1 MNKKT
6 LGRIAAVGLAGLTVI
21 PSFGLVAS
29 ADLLPTGKKNS
40 DQTAELIAGSAYK
53 LTWEVKA
60 IKHTYSLGAN
70 NQVLDSQTVT
80 TDIGLGTYDG
90 KDTQYYQYS
99 INATTIPVLL
109 EDAFTQQNNN
119 WKKYKAEWD
128 FYSFATKYST
138 ATIKTA
144 GSAVDKDG
152 TLVYYRNAGTAD
164 SPAWGFYTA
173 NSDGTYTLYGGSTSE
188 PTASAD
194 NDIEYVWVTKPTRT
208 ELSASAL
215 ITELGSDKINI
226 IAATNEIEAAT
237 DGAYQL
243 SATGT
248 TTGTTTGSTSTNT
261 TSDASIGLPA
271 AAYRTSSDTAF
282 KSAAT
287 GFYYPNLSALR
298 SAEPNASYTT
308 STVAVPY
315 SATNCFFDALLG
327 YYTSANS
334 TGYAYVVSKGTS
346 SNDTAVYKVNGYYY
360 PTYTAAYNAA
370 NGNTNLIQLWRD
382 YSTLPSNYFSQ
393 VTGSFYSTYAD
404 ALKASGNNASRVTVF
419 NNASIDDTNY
429 LDPYYYYWLN
439 KQQSSTSKD
448 TSSATLG
455 KRTGWTSIANYLS
468 KVSSG
473 SSATIAMNDE
483 TTVPASVLAAIKG
496 RNVTVKFVLDNGA
509 TFTVNGKDVTSAK
522 NVDIDVTYNTKSI
535 SKKLIQTAY
544 SKNDA
549 VSSAQLSIDAA
560 SLGFNSDLTVKFSSK
575 RAGYKAKIY
584 RYNASRNSL
593 VLVDTATVG
602 SNGKTTFDNITK
614 GGEFVVVLYK

>member
-29 ADLLPTGKKNS
+29 ADVKINQNIIDNVVEITGTATLMHWAVTYKTTTHTASYIADTTSVGFTSNTTLLATDATGDLPYN
-40 DQTAELIAGSAYK
+40 DNGGVVAAVNRGE
-53 LTWEVKA
+53 
-60 IKHTYSLGAN
+60 
-70 NQVLDSQTVT
+70 
-80 TDIGLGTYDG
+80 GTYYATAANANLVNSNLNKAVVYVNKNGNGDDKG
-90 KDTQYYQYS
+90 SDALTAWKRAWTNYS
-99 INATTIPVLL
+99 YNERQLKAMTTSGATSFTGYADAAATTLTTGLTTNSISAP
-109 EDAFTQQNNN
+109 A
-119 WKKYKAEWD
+119 
-128 FYSFATKYST
+128 ST
-138 ATIKTA
+138 FEQ
-144 GSAVDKDG
+144 
-152 TLVYYRNAGTAD
+152 L
-164 SPAWGFYTA
+164 
-173 NSDGTYTLYGGSTSE
+173 TYTLTSQANNNVTMAE
-188 PTASAD
+188 LQAKFGEKVDIDDVTGVISAGTD
-194 NDIEYVWVTKPTRT
+194 YTIIISG
-208 ELSASAL
+208 SAS
-215 ITELGSDKINI
+215 S
-226 IAATNEIEAAT
+226 
-237 DGAYQL
+237 
-243 SATGT
+243 ST
-248 TTGTTTGSTSTNT
+248 TTDT
-261 TSDASIGLPA
+261 TSNASIGLPA
-271 AAYRTSSDTAF
+271 SAYRTSSDTAF

-287 GFYYPNLSALR
+287 GFYYPNLAALR

-315 SATNCFFDALLG
+315 SSTNCFFDALLG
-327 YYTSANS
+327 YYTSSNS

-346 SNDTAVYKVNGYYY
+346 SNETAVYKVNGYYY
-360 PTYTAAYNAA
+360 ATYTAAYNAA
-370 NGNTNLIQLWRD
+370 GGNTNLIQLWRD

-393 VTGSFYSTYAD
+393 VTGSFYNTYAE
-404 ALKASGNNASRVTVF
+404 ALAASGNNSARVTVF
-419 NNASIDDTNY
+419 NNASTDDTNY

-439 KQQSSTSKD
+439 KQQSSTNKD

-473 SSATIAMNDE
+473 SSATIDMNKE

-509 TFTVNGKDVTSAK
+509 AFTVNGKDVTSAK

-535 SKKLIQTAY
+535 SKNLIQTAY
-544 SKNDA
+544 KKNDA
-549 VSSAQLSIDAA
+549 VSSAQLSIDAS

-602 SNGKTTFDNITK
+602 SNGKTTFDNISK

>member
-6 LGRIAAVGLAGLTVI
+6 LSKIAAIGLAGLTVI
-21 PSFGLVAS
+21 PSFGIVAS
-29 ADLLPTGKKNS
+29 ADVTVNAALATISGTANHVKWQINS
-40 DQTAELIAGSAYK
+40 VTKTI
-53 LTWEVKA
+53 KA
-60 IKHTYSLGAN
+60 DY
-70 NQVLDSQTVT
+70 
-80 TDIGLGTYDG
+80 
-90 KDTQYYQYS
+90 
-99 INATTIPVLL
+99 NATTNALSFNENYMYVADYAVDTFETAGYAGTEDVYYASSQQASSVLSGLNNTITAENANGTSGSVAYNEWRKSWTNYQSDVNKFNNALATFKQRKAIEEAGGAAATEVTYVDSTGATKIINDVNDVHAYTAPADTTTLIIYSLTSSNDVKNMTQL
-109 EDAFTQQNNN
+109 EDDLGPKVGITNGEIVAGGDYTI
-119 WKKYKAEWD
+119 
-128 FYSFATKYST
+128 ST
-138 ATIKTA
+138 T
-144 GSAVDKDG
+144 GS
-152 TLVYYRNAGTAD
+152 
-164 SPAWGFYTA
+164 S
-173 NSDGTYTLYGGSTSE
+173 
-188 PTASAD
+188 
-194 NDIEYVWVTKPTRT
+194 
-208 ELSASAL
+208 
-215 ITELGSDKINI
+215 
-226 IAATNEIEAAT
+226 
-237 DGAYQL
+237 
-243 SATGT
+243 
-248 TTGTTTGSTSTNT
+248 TGTTTGSTTN
-261 TSDASIGLPA
+261 SSSVGLPVA
-271 AAYRTSSDTAF
+271 TYRTASDTAF
-282 KSAAT
+282 KSTVT
-287 GFYYPNLSALR
+287 GYYYPNLSALR
-298 SAEPNASYTT
+298 SVEPNATYTT
-308 STVAVPY
+308 SSVAVPY
-315 SATNCFFDALLG
+315 SSTNCYFDPVLG
-327 YYTSANS
+327 YYTSANT
-334 TGYAYVVSKGTS
+334 TGYAYVVSKGTVS
-346 SNDTAVYKVNGYYY
+346 EETAVYKVNGYYY
-360 PTYTAAYNAA
+360 ATYTAAYNAA
-370 NGNTNLIQLWRD
+370 NGNSNLIQLWKD
-382 YSTLPSNYFSQ
+382 YTTLPSNYFSQ